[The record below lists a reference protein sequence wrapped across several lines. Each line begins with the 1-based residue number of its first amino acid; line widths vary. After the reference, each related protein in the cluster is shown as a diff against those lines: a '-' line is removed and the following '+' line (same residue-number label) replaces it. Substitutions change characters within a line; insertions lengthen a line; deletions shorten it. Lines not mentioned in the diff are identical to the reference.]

1 MSAIQVKN
9 VPDDLHEAL
18 RARAKAEGK
27 TVGEV
32 ILEALRRDLRQREMR
47 DWLDHLRE
55 VTKDFPKVSREELDA
70 IMAEAR
76 AERRWADDPL
86 DDLLDEAPDDALE
99 EA

>member
-47 DWLDHLRE
+47 DWLDDLRE
-55 VTKDFPKVSREELDA
+55 ATKDFPKVSREEFDE

-86 DDLLDEAPDDALE
+86 DVAPHQA
-99 EA
+99 